1 MASGERFYHD
11 VSLRGPVPDRLLVRL
26 PVLRVPD
33 PDVAARLARIA
44 EGHAREFFAPDTP
57 GFAYAHGFSWLG
69 PLAHAEAA
77 GQGGRHV
84 AGALFEAWAA
94 EHGRYAPRAWAPVLA
109 AQRTEAMLTHAD
121 LLLEGRD
128 APMREQVFG
137 TLIRQTR
144 HLAKAAKRAPAEGRL
159 AAAAGLMIGAL
170 CLPGADGPERAGKAA
185 LAAALGAFT
194 SGDLPDGLRRTAK
207 AERLAQSLLALRA
220 AYKARGLTPPPALAD
235 AVGVM
240 RLLLG
245 ALALPQADTLAVLPG
260 GAEGDPVLMA
270 ALGLLR
276 RAEGDALLDRYGH
289 VRLTASAASV
299 HADLRGPAG
308 GAFALSDGAS
318 RIVTAAGAPGPALR
332 ALSPRMRDWADALAL
347 PGASA
352 TLDARGFGD
361 AKAVW
366 EDAGEG
372 AVLSLRRKGPGGAH
386 ERRLFLRTDGGALI
400 GEDQAPAPGA
410 AYRFPLHPDVEVR
423 PLEDAR
429 ALLVLPS
436 GRSWRFEAA
445 NAALVVEDGIYAGG
459 HAPRPSR
466 QLVLTAEREGLRWA
480 LRRA

>member
-26 PVLRVPD
+26 PVLRAAD
-33 PDVAARLARIA
+33 PDVAARLSQVAQS
-44 EGHAREFFAPDTP
+44 HARAFFAADTP

-69 PLAHAEAA
+69 PLAHAEAN
-77 GQGGRHV
+77 GEGGRHV
-84 AGALFEAWAA
+84 AGALFEAWLAD
-94 EHGRYAPRAWAPVLA
+94 HGRYAPRAWAPVLA

-159 AAAAGLMIGAL
+159 AAAAGLMTGAL
-170 CLPGADGPERAGKAA
+170 CLPGADAPERAGKAA
-185 LAAALGAFT
+185 LTAALGAFT
-194 SGDLPDGLRRTAK
+194 GGDLPAGLRRTAK
-207 AERLAQSLLALRA
+207 AERLAQSLLSLRA
-220 AYKARGLTPPPALAD
+220 AYRVRGLTPPPELAD
-235 AVGVM
+235 AIGAM

-245 ALALPQADTLAVLPG
+245 AMALPQADTLAVLPG
-260 GAEGDPVLMA
+260 GAEGDPVLA
-270 ALGLLR
+270 EALGLLR
-276 RAEGDALLDRYGH
+276 RAEGDALLDRYGYA
-289 VRLTASAASV
+289 RLTASAASV
-299 HADLRGPAG
+299 HVDLSGDAS

-332 ALSPRMRDWADALAL
+332 ALSPRMRDWADALSL

-352 TLDARGFGD
+352 TLDAPGFGD
-361 AKAVW
+361 AVAARD
-366 EDAGEG
+366 DADEG
-372 AVLSLRRKGPGGAH
+372 MVLSLKRKGPGGAH
-386 ERRLFLRTDGGALI
+386 ERRLFLRTDGAALI
-400 GEDQAPAPGA
+400 GEDQAPEAGA
-410 AYRFPLHPDVEVR
+410 TYRFPLHPDVEVR

-445 NAALVVEDGIYAGG
+445 NAALSAQDGIYAGG

-466 QLVLTAEREGLRWA
+466 QLVLTASREGVRWA